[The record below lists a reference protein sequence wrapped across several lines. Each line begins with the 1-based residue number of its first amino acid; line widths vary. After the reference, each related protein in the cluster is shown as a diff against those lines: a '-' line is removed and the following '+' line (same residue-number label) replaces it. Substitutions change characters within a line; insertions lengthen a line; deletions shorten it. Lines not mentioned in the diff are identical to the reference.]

1 MNEIFEHQIG
11 DDPKNWVDNIVSE
24 KDIIPYCLPEKQEL
38 KKSKIRA
45 YYFAYFDKWDVNR
58 NYEFIKSKINFL
70 KLMKKI
76 GHQEH
81 LLITIV

>member
-38 KKSKIRA
+38 KKSKIRT
-45 YYFAYFDKWDVNR
+45 YYFAYF
-58 NYEFIKSKINFL
+58 
-70 KLMKKI
+70 
-76 GHQEH
+76 
-81 LLITIV
+81 